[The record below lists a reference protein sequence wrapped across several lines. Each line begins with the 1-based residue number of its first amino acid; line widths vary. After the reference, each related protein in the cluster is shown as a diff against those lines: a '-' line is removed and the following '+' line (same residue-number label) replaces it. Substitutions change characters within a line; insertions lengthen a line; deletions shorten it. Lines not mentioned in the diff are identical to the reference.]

1 MKNYLAK
8 TQEFKIPDYILNFRK
23 NNPFAAIILSII
35 LVFLILLYFSIPAF
49 YSYESFDKEI
59 QKKVSKDFKLD
70 LRNISSVTYLML
82 PSPHF
87 LIEECDI
94 YFINDPEEKVLSAKY
109 LKINIFSKNLHKKEK
124 LKIFKL
130 KR

>member
-8 TQEFKIPDYILNFRK
+8 IQKFKIPDYILNFRK

-49 YSYESFDKEI
+49 YNYESFDKEI

-70 LRNISSVTYLML
+70 LDAARTLG
-82 PSPHF
+82 
-87 LIEECDI
+87 
-94 YFINDPEEKVLSAKY
+94 INLVY
-109 LKINIFSKNLHKKEK
+109 V
-124 LKIFKL
+124 
-130 KR
+130 